1 MKIGIACKSFR
12 QSGGM
17 ERYALD
23 VVGAL
28 NRLGIKPT
36 VFARR
41 FDPALLK
48 RFDIDAQLI
57 RVGALPGKW
66 RDHYFS
72 RRVTS
77 LKQQLGIDALIGITR
92 VQAADIAIC
101 GGTHL
106 GYLQSSNRAASWS
119 DKRQIALEASHY
131 QNAQSVVAHSQMM
144 ADELT
149 SLYGVPKE
157 KIALLYPPVDA
168 SCFSP
173 GDAAERRRLRAQFG
187 LPEDKTVFLFP
198 SNSHERKGYPALEAF
213 FEQTDL
219 PVMLA
224 VVGRSV
230 SSTSKAIRYL
240 GYQADMAAMYRAV
253 DYTILASRYEPF
265 GLVGIES
272 ILCGTPVALDRRI
285 ACTEILADHACLT
298 FNSDR
303 PGELADAIKCAVS
316 RSQERA
322 RDCLSETKRHKGVG
336 MPSGAGLDPAVGPVS
351 DPVFAAL
358 NSVRLGLAYDP
369 DIDRHVSAILALLP
383 AVKAPVAQT
392 GVGKEGA
399 FRPQAAA

>member
-1 MKIGIACKSFR
+1 
-12 QSGGM
+12 
-17 ERYALD
+17 
-23 VVGAL
+23 
-28 NRLGIKPT
+28 
-36 VFARR
+36 
-41 FDPALLK
+41 
-48 RFDIDAQLI
+48 
-57 RVGALPGKW
+57 VGALPGKW

-101 GGTHL
+101 GGTHI
-106 GYLQSSNRAASWS
+106 GYLRSCDRAASWS
-119 DKRQIALEASHY
+119 DKRQIALETVHY
-131 QNAQSVVAHSQMM
+131 QNAQKVVAHSQMM

-149 SLYGVPKE
+149 SLYGVPPE

-285 ACTEILADHACLT
+285 ACTEILAEHACLT

-303 PGELADAIKCAVS
+303 PEELADAVRCAVT
-316 RSQERA
+316 RTQERA
-322 RDCLSETKRHKGVG
+322 RDRLSETRREDDRVDI
-336 MPSGAGLDPAVGPVS
+336 PSGARL

-383 AVKAPVAQT
+383 MVKMPVAT
-392 GVGKEGA
+392 AGVGKEGA
-399 FRPQAAA
+399 FRPRAAA